1 VTGPPQD
8 RTGPRSIA
16 ALAIEVGA
24 LRHDVESLATR
35 TDEIA
40 RTQHKHTGAFDAIP
54 ELRRQVER
62 ILALLTDDN
71 QDEPAGWF
79 WLTLDG
85 QAREDKLGELSDWV
99 DAVLRAQYP
108 GYLAEQIRPCWPGHP
123 EALWEL
129 TWLYQLWC
137 RAYLTKRP
145 APKDAADWH
154 DRWAPGVLR
163 RLGQVMSRC
172 EGACQR
178 EAFVPALNGASRAYA
193 ETADHLHTRGRNK

>member
-1 VTGPPQD
+1 MAHQPRHALLERCDPGCPVDVLVLDLDGQRPGHHPPHREETQAPLILLIRLRRLITD
-8 RTGPRSIA
+8 PRVEERER
-16 ALAIEVGA
+16 LA
-24 LRHDVESLATR
+24 LRGPHHR
-35 TDEIA
+35 G
-40 RTQHKHTGAFDAIP
+40 R
-54 ELRRQVER
+54 
-62 ILALLTDDN
+62 
-71 QDEPAGWF
+71 F

-85 QAREDKLGELSDWV
+85 QAREDKLGELSDWI

-108 GYLAEQIRPCWPGHP
+108 GYLAEQIRPCWPSHP

-163 RLGQVMSRC
+163 RLGQVMARC
-172 EGACQR
+172 DLACQSRPSR
-178 EAFVPALNGASRAYA
+178 EPEVV
-193 ETADHLHTRGRNK
+193 

>member
-1 VTGPPQD
+1 V
-8 RTGPRSIA
+8 A
-16 ALAIEVGA
+16 ALAIEVNV
-24 LRHDVESLATR
+24 LRHDVESLAAR
-35 TDEIA
+35 AEEIA
-40 RTQHKHTGAFDAIP
+40 RVQHKHATAFDGIP

-62 ILALLTDDN
+62 ILALLTEDD
-71 QDEPAGWF
+71 QAASAGWF
-79 WLTLDG
+79 WLSMDA

-99 DAVLRAQYP
+99 EAVLRVQYP
-108 GYLAEQIRPCWPGHP
+108 GYLAEQIRLCWANHP

-163 RLGQVMSRC
+163 RLGQVMNRC
-172 EGACQR
+172 DAMCQSQ
-178 EAFVPALNGASRAYA
+178 PIG
-193 ETADHLHTRGRNK
+193 GRT

>member
-1 VTGPPQD
+1 V
-8 RTGPRSIA
+8 A
-16 ALAIEVGA
+16 ALAIEVNG
-24 LRHDVESLATR
+24 LRHDVASLTTR
-35 TDEIA
+35 AEEIA
-40 RTQHKHTGAFDAIP
+40 STQQKHAAAVDGIP

-62 ILALLTDDN
+62 ILALLADDG
-71 QDEPAGWF
+71 QTEPTGWF
-79 WLTLDG
+79 WLTMDA

-99 DAVLRAQYP
+99 DAVLHAQYP
-108 GYLAEQIRPCWPGHP
+108 GHLAEQIRPCWPNHP

-163 RLGQVMSRC
+163 RLGQVMNRC
-172 EGACQR
+172 ERDCQR
-178 EAFVPALNGASRAYA
+178 EALVGGA
-193 ETADHLHTRGRNK
+193 

>member
-8 RTGPRSIA
+8 RGGPRSVA
-16 ALAIEVGA
+16 ALAIEVSA
-24 LRHDVESLATR
+24 LRHDVASLTTQAAELT
-35 TDEIA
+35 
-40 RTQHKHTGAFDAIP
+40 RTQHKHAAAVDSIP
-54 ELRRQVER
+54 ELRRQAEK
-62 ILALLTDDN
+62 ILALLTDD
-71 QDEPAGWF
+71 QDAPAGWF
-79 WLTLDG
+79 WLTMDR

-108 GYLAEQIRPCWPGHP
+108 GYLAEQIRPCWANHP

-129 TWLYQLWC
+129 TWLYLLWC

-163 RLGQVMSRC
+163 RLGQVMDRC
-172 EGACQR
+172 QGNCQR
-178 EAFVPALNGASRAYA
+178 QALASGA
-193 ETADHLHTRGRNK
+193 

>member
-1 VTGPPQD
+1 VTGPPQGHG
-8 RTGPRSIA
+8 GPRSVA
-16 ALAIEVGA
+16 ALAIEVSA

-35 TDEIA
+35 AGEIA
-40 RTQHKHTGAFDAIP
+40 RTQQEHTAVFDGIP

-62 ILALLTDDN
+62 ILTLLTDDD
-71 QDEPAGWF
+71 QASPTGCF

-85 QAREDKLGELSDWV
+85 QAREDKLGELTDWV
-99 DAVLRAQYP
+99 EAVLRVQYP
-108 GYLAEQIRPCWPGHP
+108 GYVAEQIRPCWPNHP

-137 RAYLTKRP
+137 RTYLTKRP

-163 RLGQVMSRC
+163 RLAQVMNRC
-172 EGACQR
+172 ESTCQ
-178 EAFVPALNGASRAYA
+178 SRPLAA
-193 ETADHLHTRGRNK
+193 QAQDRQ

>member
-1 VTGPPQD
+1 VTGSPQD
-8 RTGPRSIA
+8 RGGLRSLA
-16 ALAIEVGA
+16 ALAIEVSA
-24 LRHDVESLATR
+24 LRHDVESLTTRADQITR
-35 TDEIA
+35 TQQEHVA
-40 RTQHKHTGAFDAIP
+40 AFDGIP

-62 ILALLTDDN
+62 ILTLLTDDD
-71 QDEPAGWF
+71 QASPAGWF
-79 WLTLDG
+79 WLTMDS

-99 DAVLRAQYP
+99 EAVLRAHYP
-108 GYLAEQIRPCWPGHP
+108 GYLAEQIRPCWPNHP

-163 RLGQVMSRC
+163 RLGQVMNRC
-172 EGACQR
+172 DLACQGQL
-178 EAFVPALNGASRAYA
+178 ATSDLG
-193 ETADHLHTRGRNK
+193 TRGGR

>member
-1 VTGPPQD
+1 MTGTPQD
-8 RTGPRSIA
+8 RNGPRSVA
-16 ALAIEVGA
+16 ALAIEVSA
-24 LRHDVESLATR
+24 LRHDVETLTTR
-35 TDEIA
+35 ADEIA
-40 RTQHKHTGAFDAIP
+40 RAQHKHAAAFDGIP

-62 ILALLTDDN
+62 ILALLTEED
-71 QDEPAGWF
+71 QSASAGWF
-79 WLTLDG
+79 WLTLDD

-99 DAVLRAQYP
+99 EAVLRAQYP
-108 GYLAEQIRPCWPGHP
+108 GYLAEQIRPCWPSHP

-163 RLGQVMSRC
+163 RLAQVMARC
-172 EGACQR
+172 DLACQSQ
-178 EAFVPALNGASRAYA
+178 PGLRAG
-193 ETADHLHTRGRNK
+193 DQPQGRSSL

>member
-1 VTGPPQD
+1 M
-8 RTGPRSIA
+8 RSPA
-16 ALAIEVGA
+16 
-24 LRHDVESLATR
+24 S
-35 TDEIA
+35 
-40 RTQHKHTGAFDAIP
+40 QHKHAAAFDGIP

-62 ILALLTDDN
+62 ILALLTDDD
-71 QDEPAGWF
+71 QSASAGWF

-99 DAVLRAQYP
+99 EAVLRAQYP
-108 GYLAEQIRPCWPGHP
+108 GYLAEQIRPCWPSHP

-163 RLGQVMSRC
+163 RLAQVMARC
-172 EGACQR
+172 DLACQSQPHLDR
-178 EAFVPALNGASRAYA
+178 VPDVPAPRQV
-193 ETADHLHTRGRNK
+193 T

>member
-1 VTGPPQD
+1 V
-8 RTGPRSIA
+8 A
-16 ALAIEVGA
+16 ALAIEVNG
-24 LRHDVESLATR
+24 LRHDVASLTTR
-35 TDEIA
+35 ADEIA
-40 RTQHKHTGAFDAIP
+40 RTQQKHAAAVEGIP

-62 ILALLTDDN
+62 ILALLTDDD
-71 QDEPAGWF
+71 QAESAGWF
-79 WLTLDG
+79 WLTMDA
-85 QAREDKLGELSDWV
+85 QARDDKLGELSDWV

-108 GYLAEQIRPCWPGHP
+108 SYLAEQIRPCWPNHP

-163 RLGQVMSRC
+163 RLGQVMNRC
-172 EGACQR
+172 ERDCQR
-178 EAFVPALNGASRAYA
+178 EALGGGA
-193 ETADHLHTRGRNK
+193 

>member
-8 RTGPRSIA
+8 RPGPRSVA
-16 ALAIEVGA
+16 ALAIEVNE
-24 LRHDVESLATR
+24 LRHDVASLTTR
-35 TDEIA
+35 AEEIA
-40 RTQHKHTGAFDAIP
+40 RTQHKHAAAFDALP

-62 ILALLTDDN
+62 ILALLTDDD
-71 QDEPAGWF
+71 QAEPAGWF
-79 WLTLDG
+79 WLTMDG

-99 DAVLRAQYP
+99 ENVPRAQYP
-108 GYLAEQIRPCWPGHP
+108 GYLAEQIRPCWPSHL

-154 DRWAPGVLR
+154 DRWVPGVVR
-163 RLGQVMSRC
+163 RLGQVMARC
-172 EGACQR
+172 DLACQSQPR
-178 EAFVPALNGASRAYA
+178 LDAVRDLPAARQV
-193 ETADHLHTRGRNK
+193 T